1 MRSVLESSKG
11 RQSSIYHANPNYKDG
26 SWHDWANIEWPEW
39 PPVDVDAVKRPSPLP
54 ARLLVFF
61 RIDALSPEYKDIL
74 SPVVLDDGKG
84 SSPVFLCE
92 GTWYVALQSV
102 VENIYAVPPLQSK
115 YKTYLAHE
123 AQSMVYWADLE
134 TEKLQQQE
142 MATIVRIAPVSSIH
156 STRIAVPFDITE
168 SFPIRWLLVESRGD
182 WLDMLN
188 DVMKQTIENHKQE
201 RKERKQLAANE
212 RNRLA
217 AEERN
222 GLAAALR
229 KRPPAELLGKTSTG
243 HNRRKKR

>member
-1 MRSVLESSKG
+1 M
-11 RQSSIYHANPNYKDG
+11 
-26 SWHDWANIEWPEW
+26 
-39 PPVDVDAVKRPSPLP
+39 
-54 ARLLVFF
+54 
-61 RIDALSPEYKDIL
+61 
-74 SPVVLDDGKG
+74 LDDGKG

-123 AQSMVYWADLE
+123 AQNMVYWADLE

-142 MATIVRIAPVSSIH
+142 MAMIVRIAPVSSIH

-217 AEERN
+217 AEEQN
-222 GLAAALR
+222 GLATALR